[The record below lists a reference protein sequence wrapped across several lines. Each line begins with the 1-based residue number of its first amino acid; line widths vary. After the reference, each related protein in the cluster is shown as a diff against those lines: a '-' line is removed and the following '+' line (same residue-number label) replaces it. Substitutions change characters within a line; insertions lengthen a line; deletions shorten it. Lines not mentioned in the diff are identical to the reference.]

1 MYCGQITPSKID
13 EISPIAIP
21 KQISTISMHTPSLV
35 TIHWYLLKLS
45 SRNENTNVSRADN
58 SVEYW
63 RRLPISN
70 PKPDLHN
77 INVHTKFSEN
87 SSYYP
92 EIKILTYRGQITV
105 KNWRNLPNNNLKPDL
120 YIYQSTPQ
128 VWRKSIIYSSYRPET
143 KIRTGGRTDGRMYG
157 RWTDGHTDSQRDTTK
172 PRHCRAA
179 GYKKVFPLL
188 PGI

>member
-1 MYCGQITPSKID
+1 MKFAHEQSQSRSPQYQCTYQIWRKSIEIYSSYCPKSKTLMYCGQITPSKID

-45 SRNENTNVSRADN
+45 SRNENTDVSRADN

-87 SSYYP
+87 PNYYP
-92 EIKILTYRGQITV
+92 EIKILTYRGQITQ
-105 KNWRNLPNNNLKPDL
+105 KL
-120 YIYQSTPQ
+120 
-128 VWRKSIIYSSYRPET
+128 T
-143 KIRTGGRTDGRMYG
+143 KFA
-157 RWTDGHTDSQRDTTK
+157 Q
-172 PRHCRAA
+172 
-179 GYKKVFPLL
+179 
-188 PGI
+188 